1 MKANEGGIDRA
12 IRVLVGIGLLGAAF
26 LKLGVMDGALLGIVV
41 AGVGAVALVTGVV
54 GFCPA
59 YMLLGLKTCPLK
71 H

>member
-26 LKLGVMDGALLGIVV
+26 LKLGVMDGALLGIVA
-41 AGVGAVALVTGVV
+41 AGVGAVALLTGIV

>member
-1 MKANEGGIDRA
+1 MKANEGGVDRA